1 MVANYNKVATVL
13 ITWTTNLI
21 TEYLIQIKVSM
32 LYL

>member
-1 MVANYNKVATVL
+1 MVANYNTVATVL

-21 TEYLIQIKVSM
+21 IEYLIQIKVSM